1 MFNLLKSDNC
11 ILKDKL
17 DVLLNFYKGEKI
29 IIFNEGNGKGKKKK
43 NSLNILKWMKNH
55 ACLKMFWL

>member
-17 DVLLNFYKGEKI
+17 DVLFHFYNGEKI
-29 IIFNEGNGKGKKKK
+29 TIFNEGNGKGKKKK
-43 NSLNILKWMKNH
+43 FPKYP
-55 ACLKMFWL
+55 

>member
-43 NSLNILKWMKNH
+43 KFPKYP
-55 ACLKMFWL
+55 